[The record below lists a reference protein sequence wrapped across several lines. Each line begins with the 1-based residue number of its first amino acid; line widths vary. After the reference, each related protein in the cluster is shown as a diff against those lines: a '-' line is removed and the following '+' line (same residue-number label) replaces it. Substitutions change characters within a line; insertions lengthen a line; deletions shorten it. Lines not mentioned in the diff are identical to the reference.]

1 MSCGMLLKML
11 YRLKKANNQYHQ
23 AVMPGS
29 NRSFTT
35 RDGVKIRYE
44 VSGKGE
50 PLLLIHGWTF
60 NRHMWSEQIPDFQK
74 HYKTITY
81 DRRGCGESDGGSDL
95 RLEAEDLR
103 ELLDHLQIDRTF
115 LLGMSQG
122 GRIALRFAYLY
133 PERVKALILQC
144 APLDGYKPAIKS
156 ADQIPIQDYAQLV
169 ADGKIDA
176 VRKQWL
182 QHPLMAIPADKPDI
196 AEKIKAI
203 INCYSGSDLQCGINE
218 RMAFPVNLAEN
229 LDQIK
234 AATLLIVGDKE
245 TDTLKDVTDK
255 LLNGIRGSKKV
266 VINGGGHLINLIKPA
281 LYNKAVLEFLAEQ
294 K

>member
-1 MSCGMLLKML
+1 
-11 YRLKKANNQYHQ
+11 
-23 AVMPGS
+23 
-29 NRSFTT
+29 
-35 RDGVKIRYE
+35 
-44 VSGKGE
+44 
-50 PLLLIHGWTF
+50 
-60 NRHMWSEQIPDFQK
+60 
-74 HYKTITY
+74 
-81 DRRGCGESDGGSDL
+81 
-95 RLEAEDLR
+95 
-103 ELLDHLQIDRTF
+103 
-115 LLGMSQG
+115 
-122 GRIALRFAYLY
+122 
-133 PERVKALILQC
+133 
-144 APLDGYKPAIKS
+144 
-156 ADQIPIQDYAQLV
+156 
-169 ADGKIDA
+169 
-176 VRKQWL
+176 
-182 QHPLMAIPADKPDI
+182 MAIPADKPDI